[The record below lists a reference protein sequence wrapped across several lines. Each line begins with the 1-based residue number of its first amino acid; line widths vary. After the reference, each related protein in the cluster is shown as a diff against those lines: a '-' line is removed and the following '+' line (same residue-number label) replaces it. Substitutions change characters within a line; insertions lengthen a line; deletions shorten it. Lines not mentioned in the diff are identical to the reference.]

1 MHSRPLWI
9 GTSWKMNKGPAAA
22 IEAAR
27 SLAAFHPPVGV
38 QPFVIPPF
46 TSLRDVC
53 AILEGTSVLV
63 GAQNTHWEDEGPWT
77 GEISPVML
85 AECGAA
91 LVEIGHSERRA
102 HFGETD
108 WTVNLKVHAVLRHGM
123 RPLVCIG
130 DTAEEHAFG
139 VTHDVLARQLRIAL
153 HGVPPALMGQVLV
166 AYEPVWAIGA
176 GGRAADATFVAHAHA
191 RLRAVL
197 VEIAGEDAGHEIPLL
212 YGGSVTRDNACG
224 YARLADVDGVFIGRA
239 AWNVADFRQIIGSV
253 AHEHVAPG

>member
-1 MHSRPLWI
+1 
-9 GTSWKMNKGPAAA
+9 
-22 IEAAR
+22 
-27 SLAAFHPPVGV
+27 PVGV

-130 DTAEEHAFG
+130 DTAHGLHQQQRVIGIDNLAPEQGRPRTAGLGLVQQFKA
-139 VTHDVLARQLRIAL
+139 VTRCPAAATHD
-153 HGVPPALMGQVLV
+153 
-166 AYEPVWAIGA
+166 
-176 GGRAADATFVAHAHA
+176 
-191 RLRAVL
+191 
-197 VEIAGEDAGHEIPLL
+197 
-212 YGGSVTRDNACG
+212 
-224 YARLADVDGVFIGRA
+224 
-239 AWNVADFRQIIGSV
+239 
-253 AHEHVAPG
+253 